1 MSNEYIPLVGQKI
14 VDEWGALTVTGA
26 DLFQGLRREALA
38 VSGGGAPGTD
48 GADGADGADG
58 VGVPAGGTA
67 GQVLEKIDGTD
78 FNTQWATLSG
88 GGAEVNDLTAAV
100 TWANVPDA
108 NITQSSVT
116 QHQSALSITES
127 QISDLGAYLTTVDL
141 ASDVTGNLPVGN
153 LNGGTGASSSTFW
166 RGDGAWATPAGGG
179 SSDYALW
186 KAKGNTSGASV
197 SNTEAAIP
205 WNAFAINPNSDVTIS
220 GSVITIGTTG
230 TYKFTV
236 TLRTDSSNRTEL
248 FVRTYIN
255 TGSGLTQD
263 TDEQVSDYV
272 SRDGDQDTGAVT
284 LTTAL
289 ALTATNTIEFRGFG
303 DCDGSCVMLDP
314 GTTLLVERVA

>member
-78 FNTQWATLSG
+78 FNTQ
-88 GGAEVNDLTAAV
+88 
-100 TWANVPDA
+100 
-108 NITQSSVT
+108 
-116 QHQSALSITES
+116 
-127 QISDLGAYLTTVDL
+127 
-141 ASDVTGNLPVGN
+141 
-153 LNGGTGASSSTFW
+153 
-166 RGDGAWATPAGGG
+166 WATPAGGG

-272 SRDGDQDTGAVT
+272 ARDGDQDTGAVT